1 LAVHFSLQAKFLKAC
16 GTLTETPIEIRKACE
31 KFNGSPTL
39 DKDSEP
45 SKFHSWLPS
54 TSIKKLQLDNQTDQP
69 LTPVKLCEEWG
80 KGSVSSEQTPSRL
93 HF

>member
-1 LAVHFSLQAKFLKAC
+1 
-16 GTLTETPIEIRKACE
+16 
-31 KFNGSPTL
+31 
-39 DKDSEP
+39 
-45 SKFHSWLPS
+45 
-54 TSIKKLQLDNQTDQP
+54 LDNQTDQP